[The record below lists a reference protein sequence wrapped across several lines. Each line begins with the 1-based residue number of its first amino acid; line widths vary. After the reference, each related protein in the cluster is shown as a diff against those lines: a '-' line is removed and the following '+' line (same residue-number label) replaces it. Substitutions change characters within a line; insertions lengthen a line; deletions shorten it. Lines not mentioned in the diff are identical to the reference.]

1 MTTGDAL
8 SPDTG
13 EVLRTWLGSAPQITS
28 FTGSRIGLNL
38 SSQSPSIRYALV
50 SGENWGGGAV
60 MVTWQV
66 ECWGPGNN
74 TPDDGTAHAMA
85 RTVMALA
92 PTMNGPIGGA
102 NVSGATADLPY
113 SADDPVTGRPRDIVE
128 VTFSATP

>member
-1 MTTGDAL
+1 MSGDPL

-13 EVLRTWLGSAPQITS
+13 EVLRIWLGSCPDLTA
-28 FTGSRIGLNL
+28 FTGTRIGLNL
-38 SSQSPSIRYALV
+38 TSQSPSIRYALV
-50 SGENWGGGAV
+50 NGENLGGGAV

-85 RTVMALA
+85 RTVMALT
-92 PTMNGPIGGA
+92 PTFVGRINGA
-102 NVSGATADLPY
+102 TVSGAWADLPL